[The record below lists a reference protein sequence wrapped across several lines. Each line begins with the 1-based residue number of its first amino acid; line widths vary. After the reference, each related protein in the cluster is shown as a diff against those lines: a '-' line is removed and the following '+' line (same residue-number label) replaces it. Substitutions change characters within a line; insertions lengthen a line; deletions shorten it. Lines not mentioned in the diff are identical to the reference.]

1 MKRLIK
7 KSQFDNID
15 SLRFLAVFAIIIS
28 HSFITSNQQIRVSTL
43 FSDLRQVTANLSTAA
58 YSLLFI
64 LTGFLNTWT
73 TFEERFIYKKMNVLR
88 FYMRRLI
95 GVLPVYLLLFLI
107 GYYIMPGIKTSVPV
121 DKVQEI
127 SWLRY
132 LSFSFNQGYVE
143 NLNPVHAVLGNM
155 WSIAISIQ
163 FVIIWPLL
171 MNLFRRNETTL
182 FIICFILFGVS
193 AYFWS
198 GNPSYRFST
207 FNCLL
212 DFVAGSYLAYFCFF
226 RYKPYNWLKTVTHRS
241 IAFMYALFFSLILF
255 KARFYRLFPDYQFEL
270 IYLAE
275 RLIISALLT
284 FFVFEQHFNSH
295 SLLKLAKLKIFTAPG
310 KFAFGLYAYHA
321 LGIIMGYAILNF
333 LDLQE
338 SMVIVLLFKPIL
350 ALVVT
355 SVLAVVSYE
364 FFEKKFTRLKVNY
377 SPTRE
382 FNPLKTEDVKAK
394 SA

>member
-1 MKRLIK
+1 
-7 KSQFDNID
+7 
-15 SLRFLAVFAIIIS
+15 
-28 HSFITSNQQIRVSTL
+28 VSTL

-107 GYYIMPGIKTSVPV
+107 GYYILPGIKTSVPI

-127 SWLRY
+127 SWFRY

-171 MNLFRRNETTL
+171 MNFFRRRETTL
-182 FIICFILFGVS
+182 YVLCFLLFGVS

-198 GNPSYRFST
+198 EDSSYRFST

-226 RYKPYNWLKTVTHRS
+226 RYKPYNWLKSVTHRS
-241 IAFMYALFFSLILF
+241 IAFMYALFFSLVLF
-255 KARFYRLFPDYQFEL
+255 KVRFYRLFPELQFEL
-270 IYLAE
+270 IYLIE
-275 RLIISALLT
+275 RITITALLT

-295 SLLKLAKLKIFTAPG
+295 SLLKLAKLKIFTSPG
-310 KFAFGLYAYHA
+310 KFAFGLYVYHA
-321 LGIIMGYAILNF
+321 LGIIMGYSILNF

-338 SMVIVLLFKPIL
+338 SMVIVLLFKPVM
-350 ALVVT
+350 ALIVT
-355 SVLAVVSYE
+355 SVLAVISYE
-364 FFEKKFTRLKVNY
+364 FFEKRFIRLKINY
-377 SPTRE
+377 TPTRE
-382 FNPLKTEDVKAK
+382 FNPLKTEDAKAK